1 VAVQREGL
9 GREVFA
15 DPAEGRQ
22 ITGGS
27 TSKRAILSALPV
39 ARTSRLGAMA
49 ADETPEAEEQQEAE
63 PVFLNRAE
71 RRAKAKGKGG
81 GAGKVQG
88 QAREPLPGGRGSV
101 QSPRQYGTRRSG

>member
-1 VAVQREGL
+1 VAVEHELLSARN
-9 GREVFA
+9 
-15 DPAEGRQ
+15 
-22 ITGGS
+22 GS
-27 TSKRAILSALPV
+27 AGNAGILSV
-39 ARTSRLGAMA
+39 SRIGRGSRLCAMA
-49 ADETPEAEEQQEAE
+49 ADETPEAEEQPEEE

-81 GAGKVQG
+81 GAARVQG